1 MKNNFLKLCISFSS
15 LLLLW
20 SCEKEENKIF
30 YEGGT
35 APTLTAS
42 STAAL
47 VLTDATKNNT
57 AVKFSWTNPDYKF
70 TTGLSSQNVTYTLQ
84 VDTAGANFTN
94 PSMQQVTIA
103 NDLSIAYTGKDLNGI
118 LTKLNLTE
126 NIPHNVEFRIISSLA
141 NNSVPLIS
149 NVIKIVITPYLDV
162 AVPVPTAGTLWALG
176 DAFASAWGNPMSSPY
191 DVTQKFTK
199 VSTTLYELVVNMN
212 ASGGYKLIQTQGVW
226 SSQYHMATGSSALS
240 GSFVYGDPG
249 PCCNFPA
256 PSVAGLYKLTF
267 NFKTGSYTVVKQ

>member
-20 SCEKEENKIF
+20 SCEKEENKIY

-47 VLTDATKNNT
+47 VLTDATKENT
-57 AVKFSWTNPDYKF
+57 AVKFSWTNPNYKF

-94 PSMQQVTIA
+94 PAMQQVSIA

-118 LTKLNLTE
+118 LTKLNLAE
-126 NIPHNVEFRIISSLA
+126 NVPHNVEFRIISSLT

-149 NVIKIVITPYLDV
+149 NVIKILITPYLDV
-162 AVPVPTAGTLWALG
+162 VVQVPTAGTLWATG
-176 DAFASAWGNPMSSPY
+176 DAFASGWSNPLPSPY
-191 DVTQKFTK
+191 DVNQKFTK
-199 VSTTLYELVVNMN
+199 VSTTVYELVVNMN
-212 ASGGYKLIQTQGVW
+212 SSGGYKLIQTQGNW
-226 SSQYHMATGSSALS
+226 TTQYHMVTGSSALS
-240 GSFVYGDPG
+240 GTFEYGDANPA
-249 PCCNFPA
+249 FLA

-267 NFKTGSYTVVKQ
+267 NFKTGTYTVVKQ

>member
-20 SCEKEENKIF
+20 SCEKEENKIY

-35 APTLTAS
+35 APTLAAS
-42 STAAL
+42 SAGPL
-47 VLTDATKNNT
+47 VLTNAEQNNT
-57 AVKFSWTNPDYKF
+57 AVKFSWTNPNYKF

-94 PSMQQVTIA
+94 PAMQQVSIA
-103 NDLSIAYTGKDLNGI
+103 NDLSVAYTGKELNAI

-126 NIPHNVEFRIISSLA
+126 NVPHNVEFRIISSLP

-162 AVPVPTAGTLWALG
+162 AVPVPTAGTLWAIG
-176 DAFASAWGNPMSSPY
+176 DAFASAWTNPMTSPY

-212 ASGGYKLIQTQGVW
+212 SSGGYKLIQTQGVW
-226 SSQYHMATGSSALS
+226 STQYHMVTGGTALS
-240 GSFVYGDPG
+240 GTFEYGDANPA
-249 PCCNFPA
+249 FPA
-256 PSVAGLYKLTF
+256 PSVAGTYKLTF
-267 NFKTGSYTVVKQ
+267 NFKTGTYTVVKQ

>member
-1 MKNNFLKLCISFSS
+1 MKNNFLKICITFSS
-15 LLLLW
+15 LLLLS
-20 SCEKEENKIF
+20 SCEKEENKIY

-57 AVKFSWTNPDYKF
+57 AVKFSWTNPNYNF

-94 PSMQQVTIA
+94 PAMQQVSIA
-103 NDLSIAYTGKDLNGI
+103 NDLSITYTGKDLNGI

-126 NIPHNVEFRIISSLA
+126 NIPHNVEFRIISSLT
-141 NNSVPLIS
+141 NNSVPLVS

-162 AVPVPTAGTLWALG
+162 AVPVPTAGTLWVTG
-176 DAFASAWGNPMSSPY
+176 DAFASGWGNPLPSPY
-191 DVTQKFTK
+191 DVNQKFTK

-212 ASGGYKLIQTQGVW
+212 ASGAYKLIQTQGNW
-226 SSQYHMATGSSALS
+226 ATQYHMVTGGTASS
-240 GSFVYGDPG
+240 GTFEYGDANPA
-249 PCCNFPA
+249 FPA
-256 PSVAGLYKLTF
+256 PSVAGSYKLTF
-267 NFKTGSYTVVKQ
+267 NFKTGNYTVVKQ